1 MTKPLWFLP
10 ILLLIVLSISTEP
23 IFAETSAEKFHGISY
38 GSGSYTNPQ
47 EIPPSFLSLER
58 DMNQLNKITENLRIF
73 GLPETQEKITQLAD
87 KRGIPVYLSIYLGD
101 DVDKIDGSVDEIIR
115 IANENQNVKGII
127 FDGMRVDRDIEKI
140 STLIGLVNLSVR
152 DDVFVTISASYDT
165 WIGNPTLS
173 NAVDVIFLK
182 SHQYWQGYSV
192 DDAVDVAFDQREKL
206 EQVVNN
212 KSVILEEH
220 GWPSAGSVIQC
231 AEPSAKAQ
239 SYFINE
245 FVKRANFES
254 IPYFLFSAYDEPWKP
269 TIEPDVSLIV
279 KKSCLKEDVIETGD
293 NAEHNWGLFQTN
305 RVIKPE
311 LSGIILPIIDQHIEK
326 PEMLILKET
335 ESSKIISP
343 NIQSDYKNGDVLQ
356 ADLNNLKEDYQS
368 ISVYNDGKLVE
379 TFDDITTDTKL
390 LLRSNDGV
398 GFNKVTLQVNKNSND
413 NPLLF
418 LLPNAFAEGE
428 KSNLLSV
435 EFLILPDGFAS
446 CDVGESCYYINVD
459 KKEEFPILITM
470 FAIVVVMISLIIGVK
485 LLKQNNK
492 LNTQY
497 TRKKSVIDLDN
508 DYRVTQH
515 IITYQRRI

>member
-1 MTKPLWFLP
+1 MTKSLWFLLV
-10 ILLLIVLSISTEP
+10 ILTITLSISIEP
-23 IFAETSAEKFHGISY
+23 IFAESEKFHGISY

-47 EIPPSFLSLER
+47 EILPSFLSLER
-58 DMNQLNKITENLRIF
+58 DMNQLEKITENLRIF

-115 IANENQNVKGII
+115 IANENSNVKGII

-165 WIGNPTLS
+165 WIGNPTLA

-192 DDAVDVAFDQREKL
+192 DDAISVAFNQREKL
-206 EQVVNN
+206 ENIVDN
-212 KSVILEEH
+212 KQVILEEH

-231 AEPSAKAQ
+231 AEPSEKAQ
-239 SYFINE
+239 SYFVEE
-245 FVKRANFES
+245 FVKKANSES

-279 KKSCLKEDVIETGD
+279 EKSCLKEDVIETGE

-305 RVIKPE
+305 RIVKPE

-326 PEMLILKET
+326 PEMLVLKET

-343 NIQSDYKNGDVLQ
+343 NIQSNYNSGDILQ
-356 ADLNNLKEDYQS
+356 ADLNNLEEDYQS
-368 ISVYNDGKLVE
+368 VSVYNDGELVE
-379 TFDDITTDTKL
+379 TFDDVTTDTKL
-390 LLRSNDGV
+390 LLRSHDGV
-398 GFNKVTLQVNKNSND
+398 GFNKVTFQVNKQSND

-418 LLPNAFAEGE
+418 LLPNAFAEKE
-428 KSNLLSV
+428 TNLLSV
-435 EFLILPDGFAS
+435 EFLILPDGFAT
-446 CDVGESCYYINVD
+446 CDVGDSCYHVNVD
-459 KKEEFPILITM
+459 NTQSEFPLWILIFFTLG
-470 FAIVVVMISLIIGVK
+470 LIP
-485 LLKQNNK
+485 LFLK
-492 LNTQY
+492 
-497 TRKKSVIDLDN
+497 RCKKRYGKPVIEKAPTALA
-508 DYRVTQH
+508 V
-515 IITYQRRI
+515 